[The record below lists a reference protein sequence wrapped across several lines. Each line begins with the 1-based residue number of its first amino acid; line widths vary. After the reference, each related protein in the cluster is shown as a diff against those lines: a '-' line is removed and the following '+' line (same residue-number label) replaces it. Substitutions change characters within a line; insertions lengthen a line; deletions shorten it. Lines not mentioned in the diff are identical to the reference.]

1 MEKYEMRACTTCI
14 RGPERSPSK
23 SACRQCDDN
32 LHLYAP
38 TKSIGILDALNP
50 FKANPPECFGQYMS
64 GQDAAERDCDLCAM
78 LAACQD
84 ESPPMIQMEP
94 KPTPSEFNRSGS
106 KYLRDA
112 AQLVDGK
119 LDVYAVLD
127 AFAVTCPARQHAIK
141 KLLCSGLRGK
151 GDVIQDLQ
159 EAGDAVARAIQMQRA
174 R

>member
-1 MEKYEMRACTTCI
+1 MRSCFTCI

-32 LHLYAP
+32 LQLYVRH
-38 TKSIGILDALNP
+38 KSEDIDTVGEPYLAVD
-50 FKANPPECFGQYMS
+50 KKCFGQYLQ
-64 GQDAAERDCDLCAM
+64 GPDAGERDCDTCPAIE
-78 LAACQD
+78 ACQNA
-84 ESPPMIQMEP
+84 SPPMIQMEP

-106 KYLRDA
+106 KYLREA

>member
-1 MEKYEMRACTTCI
+1 MRSCFTCI

-23 SACRQCDDN
+23 SACRLCDDN
-32 LHLYAP
+32 LQLYVRH
-38 TKSIGILDALNP
+38 KSEDIDTPDVMKGFD
-50 FKANPPECFGQYMS
+50 KKCFGQYMQ
-64 GQDAAERDCDLCAM
+64 GQDAGERDCDTCPAIGECV
-78 LAACQD
+78 LATQGPGRI
-84 ESPPMIQMEP
+84 ES
-94 KPTPSEFNRSGS
+94 TPSEFNRSGS
-106 KYLRDA
+106 KYLREA